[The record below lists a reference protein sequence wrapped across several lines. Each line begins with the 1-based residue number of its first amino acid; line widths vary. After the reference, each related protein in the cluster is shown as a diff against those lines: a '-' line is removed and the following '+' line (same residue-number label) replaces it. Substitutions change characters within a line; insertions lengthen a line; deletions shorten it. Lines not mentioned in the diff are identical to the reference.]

1 MDKKKDK
8 GPLKAEFGSVRL
20 RKETVGVLRELK
32 EAYEMTYGMKMTYDE
47 FVRKLVACVED
58 GDVAVWDLYC
68 LRQQQKDE
76 ALEKVKELS
85 GNKQ

>member
-1 MDKKKDK
+1 MAKKD
-8 GPLKAEFGSVRL
+8 GYGAVRLKAETLGR
-20 RKETVGVLRELK
+20 LRELK
-32 EAYEMTYGMKMTYDE
+32 ESYELTYGKKMSYDE
-47 FVRKLVACVED
+47 FMSRLMACVED
-58 GDVAVWDLYC
+58 GDLAVWELYC

>member
-1 MDKKKDK
+1 MAKKD
-8 GPLKAEFGSVRL
+8 GYGAVRLKAETLGR
-20 RKETVGVLRELK
+20 LRELK
-32 EAYEMTYGMKMTYDE
+32 GSYELTYGKKMSYDE
-47 FVRKLVACVED
+47 FMSRLMACVED
-58 GDVAVWDLYC
+58 GDLAVWELYC